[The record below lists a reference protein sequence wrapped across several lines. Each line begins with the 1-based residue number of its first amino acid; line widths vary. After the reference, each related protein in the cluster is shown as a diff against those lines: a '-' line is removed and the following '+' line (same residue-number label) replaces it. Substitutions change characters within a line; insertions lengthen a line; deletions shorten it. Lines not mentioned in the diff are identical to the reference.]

1 MSYSLPIALSLLLLG
16 CGDPIERQIEH
27 LVAGGEAAEDAKMEL
42 NLAKSAAA
50 APLIKAFQT
59 PSYPPRARADLA

>member
-1 MSYSLPIALSLLLLG
+1 MVYSLPIALSLLLLG

-50 APLIKAFQT
+50 APTSAPHQAK
-59 PSYPPRARADLA
+59 SGDLT